1 MTINHCMHHARR
13 IMAQPDTKWAG
24 LINKL
29 PDSCAYADCGEPR
42 SCQQRLREY
51 LRVQWMI
58 NRNLK

>member
-1 MTINHCMHHARR
+1 
-13 IMAQPDTKWAG
+13 MAQPDTKWAG